1 MLLNLSSSDLFLLD
15 WISARRYQIWGFS
28 LCLATDGS

>member
-1 MLLNLSSSDLFLLD
+1 MVPNLSSSDLFLLEL
-15 WISARRYQIWGFS
+15 ISARWYQIWGFS